1 MLYPLKF
8 KPLLKERVWGG
19 ENLKEMYADAV
30 LPNMK
35 EVGES
40 WLVSGVQDNI
50 SLVANGFL
58 KDNTLEEL
66 VEVYMGDLVGDSV
79 YEKFGVEFPLLIKL
93 IDTREYLSVQV
104 HPDDEMAKERHSAY
118 GKSEF
123 WYVLESKDDS
133 EIITGF
139 NRSFTR
145 DDYVSSIKDKTLI
158 SSLKNEAVVPHNFVF
173 IPSGSLHSLGKNILL
188 VEIQQTSDITY
199 RVYDWDRV
207 DEQGKGRELHIE
219 LAADTIDFSRNPLEI
234 KSLDMDKN
242 KAQELVENTFFRINR
257 FYIDEPLNREFIDFD
272 TFRLYICIS
281 GTAEVHSV
289 GNNPVILSKGEV
301 VLVPASLH
309 VVELIPNEESL
320 LLEAYVP

>member
-19 ENLKEMYADAV
+19 QKLKKMYADAV
-30 LPNMK
+30 LPGMK
-35 EVGES
+35 KVGES

-50 SLVANGFL
+50 SLVTNGFL

-79 YEKFGVEFPLLIKL
+79 YERFGVEFPLLIKL
-93 IDTREYLSVQV
+93 IDTKEYLSVQV

-123 WYVLESKDDS
+123 WYVLESEDDS

-139 NRSFTR
+139 SRSVTR
-145 DDYVSSIKDKTLI
+145 EEYVSAIKDGTLT
-158 SSLKNEAVVPHNFVF
+158 SSLKHEAVTPHDFVF
-173 IPSGSLHSLGKNILL
+173 IPSKSLHSLGKNILL
-188 VEIQQTSDITY
+188 IEIQQTSDITY

-207 DEQGKGRELHIE
+207 DEQGRGRELHVE
-219 LAADTIDFSRNPLEI
+219 LAADTIDFSGDPLEI
-234 KSLDMDKN
+234 KSLPPDEN
-242 KAQELVENTFFRINR
+242 KTQELIKNTFFQINR
-257 FYIDEPLNREFIDFD
+257 IYIDEPLNREFIALD
-272 TFRLYICIS
+272 TFRLYICLG
-281 GTAEVHSV
+281 GTVEVHST
-289 GNNPVILSKGEV
+289 GNDPVVLSRGEV
-301 VLVPASLH
+301 VLVPASLQ
-309 VVELIPNEESL
+309 VVDLIPKEGSL